1 MVRSLGVAETDGTMT
16 LCRLAKHVRMQFII
30 DSANSR
36 NHVRLVR
43 EGLNGGGHILHR
55 LLADHDEASAR
66 PIKVLD
72 QQ

>member
-1 MVRSLGVAETDGTMT
+1 MVRSLGVAETEGTMT
-16 LCRLAKHVRMQFII
+16 LRRLAKHIRMQFII
-30 DSANSR
+30 DSATSR

-43 EGLNGGGHILHR
+43 KRFDGDGHILHR
-55 LLADHDEASAR
+55 LLADQDEARAR